1 MLLKAWLSKLHR
13 SVGLINNPYAGWLVL
28 ILALILT
35 LAAYWIAQRQVESR
49 AQEQFRYRAL
59 EISDAIRDRAAKY
72 EQVLRGGVGLF
83 HGSDEVTRE
92 EWRRYVKAL
101 ELEDL
106 LPGIQGMGF
115 ARAIKPEDKE
125 AHIQSVRAE
134 GFTDYDIRPEGR
146 RDFYSAIEYIEPF
159 SWRNKRAFGFDMWSH
174 PARREAMLRA
184 WLTGEPATTGIV
196 TLVQETEQD
205 VQRGFLTYL
214 PVYFSGVIPKDE
226 QVRRED
232 LKGWVYAPFRTQDL
246 MRGILGWAD
255 TKLAFEIYDGPE
267 KDPAALL
274 YDSDRSKELASQ
286 PGAARFSF
294 TDHVE
299 MQGRQ
304 WTIHYHSPDK
314 AFLVR
319 SSARHPRYI
328 LIAGLLVDL
337 LLLYV
342 LISLY
347 SVNRHA
353 RATEERLQKT
363 FEHNQQRLA
372 EQAEVIESS
381 RKEANVF
388 FELAP
393 DAFLVV
399 DGKGAIVKA
408 NQQAHRLFEYPDGTL
423 QGIMVEALIPR
434 DLRAAHRHLRQH
446 YQTQPTS
453 RLMER
458 KLPLQAL
465 KRSGETFP
473 VSINLMPIIQ
483 SGQLHTVAAVHDIS
497 VQKKVEQTLQDAKE
511 RAESASQ
518 SKSEFVANMSH
529 EIRTPLNA
537 VIGSARLLEKTHP
550 SAQQKNYLR
559 MLRVAGDALLGV
571 VNDILDFSKIEAG
584 CLELA
589 EQDFNLDD
597 LLARVAVMMSASCEE
612 KEIELVVH
620 VDPKVERH
628 LRCDALRLQQI
639 LINLISNAIKF
650 TDAGKVILK
659 VCLVDESDQHQS
671 VRFSVQDTGIGMNA
685 QQQARLFRAFSQAD
699 SSITRRFGG
708 TGLGLVICS
717 EIAQMMHSQI
727 EVRSELNRGSTFE
740 FELQLGKV
748 ERVAISPNQPAGH
761 SVLILDDQPDSLAAL
776 KAIFERWRW
785 PVQGFASPSAL
796 WSAMDQ
802 GLELDTF
809 DLVVIDYGLQHGKGT
824 LRTLR
829 QRGLSERALTIL
841 STTHQRQ
848 ASLLSAKSMQSF
860 DAVLAKPITAV
871 PMLDA
876 LTDSAETR
884 TFAFGGAKDDLDER
898 SAEPLQGIT
907 ILLVEDNLF
916 NQAIARGLLE
926 DLGAELDVVNNG
938 REAVQA
944 VTATPEAY
952 QLILMDVQM
961 PIMDGLTATRIMR
974 EELGCTVPIVALTA
988 GVLQAERSRCLAAG
1002 MNDLL
1007 AKPVDTEAVLTVLKN
1022 VLHPK
1027 SPAAFGQEY
1036 PGSNTDYSAL
1046 VVAAV
1051 FNPQR
1056 LLDIA
1061 KDKPE
1066 RLQAMAASIQ
1076 VMVAQHGKELAE
1088 VQAALG
1094 AGDFSKA
1101 QKILHGMK
1109 GAIANYGGERAA
1121 QSLQV
1126 LEDEIK
1132 AHRICDETIAEV
1144 KLELEAYSEV
1154 ALVWANY
1161 HMPGEVGPANGSGVD
1176 GGRA

>member
-1 MLLKAWLSKLHR
+1 MLLKVWLGKLHR
-13 SVGLINNPYAGWLVL
+13 CVGLVNNPYSGWAVL
-28 ILALILT
+28 ILAFTLT
-35 LAAYWIAQRQVESR
+35 LTAYWVAQQQVEDR
-49 AQEQFRYRAL
+49 AQEQFRSRAL
-59 EISDAIRDRAAKY
+59 EISDAIRDRAVKY

-83 HGSDEVTRE
+83 HGSENVSRE

-106 LPGIQGMGF
+106 LPGIQGLGF
-115 ARAIKPEDKE
+115 ARAIKPEDLE

-134 GFTDYDIRPEGR
+134 GFSDYAIRPEGD
-146 RDFYSAIEYIEPF
+146 RDLYSAIVYLEPF
-159 SWRNKRAFGFDMWSH
+159 SWRNKRAFGFDMWSD
-174 PARREAMLRA
+174 PVRREAMLRA
-184 WLTGEPATTGIV
+184 WLTGEPATTGLV

-205 VQRGFLTYL
+205 VQAGFLTYM
-214 PVYFSGVIPKDE
+214 PVYFSGVVPKDE
-226 QVRRED
+226 QIRRQD
-232 LKGWVYAPFRTQDL
+232 LKGWIYAPFRTQDL

-255 TKLAFEIYDGPE
+255 TQLAFEIYDGPE
-267 KDPAALL
+267 IDPKALL
-274 YDSDRSKELASQ
+274 YDSDRGRVLASQ

-294 TDHVE
+294 TDHFE
-299 MQGRQ
+299 LQGRL

-314 AFLVR
+314 VFLER
-319 SSARHPRYI
+319 FTARHPRYI

-353 RATEERLQKT
+353 RATQQRLKTT
-363 FEHNQQRLA
+363 FEHDQQRLA

-408 NQQAHRLFEYPDGTL
+408 NQQAHSLFEYPDGAL
-423 QGIMVEALIPR
+423 QGVMVEVLIPR
-434 DLRAAHRHLRQH
+434 DLRGVHRHLREH
-446 YQTQPTS
+446 YQAQPTS
-453 RLMER
+453 RLLER
-458 KLPLQAL
+458 ELPLQAL
-465 KRSGETFP
+465 KRSGDTFP

-483 SGQLHTVAAVHDIS
+483 NGQLHTVAAVHDIS

-584 CLELA
+584 CLELV

-620 VDPKVERH
+620 VDPSVERQ
-628 LRCDALRLQQI
+628 LRSDALRLQQI

-650 TDAGKVILK
+650 TDAGKVVLQ
-659 VCLVDESDQHQS
+659 VFLVEEKDHCQT
-671 VRFSVQDTGIGMNA
+671 VRFSIQDTGIGMNA

-699 SSITRRFGG
+699 STITRRFGG
-708 TGLGLVICS
+708 TGLGLAISS
-717 EIAQMMHSQI
+717 EIAQMMGSKI

-740 FELQLGKV
+740 FQLQLGKV
-748 ERVAISPNQPAGH
+748 ERVTISANQPTGH
-761 SVLILDDQPDSLAAL
+761 SVLILDDHPDSLVAL

-785 PVQGFASPSAL
+785 PVQGFANSPAL
-796 WSAMDQ
+796 WLAVDQ
-802 GLELDTF
+802 GLKLEDF
-809 DLVVIDYGLQHGKGT
+809 DLVLIDYGLQHGKGT

-829 QRGLSERALTIL
+829 QRGLPETTLTMLI
-841 STTHQRQ
+841 TTHQRQ
-848 ASLLSAKSMQSF
+848 ASLLSAKSMQGF
-860 DAVLAKPITAV
+860 DAVLAKPITAA

-876 LTDSAETR
+876 LHDSADSR
-884 TFAFGGAKDDLDER
+884 TLNLGGEEKRPDEMT
-898 SAEPLQGIT
+898 SEPLDGVT

-944 VTATPEAY
+944 VTASPNAY

-961 PIMDGLTATRIMR
+961 PVMDGLSATRILR
-974 EELGCTVPIVALTA
+974 EQLACKVPIVALTA
-988 GVLQAERSRCLAAG
+988 GVLNAERSRCLAAG

-1007 AKPVDTEAVLTVLKN
+1007 AKPVDTEAVLSVLKR
-1022 VLHPK
+1022 VLHPEN
-1027 SPAAFGQEY
+1027 SAAPEY
-1036 PGSNTDYSAL
+1036 ENVFHQAETSNQPDG
-1046 VVAAV
+1046 AV

-1061 KDKPE
+1061 KGKPE
-1066 RLQAMAASIQ
+1066 RLQAMAASIHAMA
-1076 VMVAQHGKELAE
+1076 VQHNKDLSEARATLI
-1088 VQAALG
+1088 
-1094 AGDFSKA
+1094 AGDYSKA
-1101 QKILHGMK
+1101 QKILHGIK
-1109 GAIANYGGERAA
+1109 GSVANYGGERAA
-1121 QSLQV
+1121 QRLQQ
-1126 LEDEIK
+1126 LEDKVK
-1132 AHRICDETIAEV
+1132 AHQSWEEALAEV
-1144 KLELEAYSEV
+1144 EMNLEAYSEV
-1154 ALVWANY
+1154 ALVWANH
-1161 HMPGEVGPANGSGVD
+1161 HMGISKNAQFP
-1176 GGRA
+1176 R